1 MEEFVIDNIVIN
13 SKKQIAWAKQ
23 FEQKRHLFGEI
34 KAVDEEYY
42 LGIKG
47 IRGVGKTVLMLQLAS
62 ETDKSVY
69 FSADST
75 QLKPIPIY
83 EIVRELLKRGFK
95 NMFIDEIHRKAGWDS
110 DIKTVFDEH
119 GARVIFSGS
128 SSIDIT
134 KTGADLSRRA
144 IIKELRPI
152 SFREYLNIRK
162 NRSIKAFSV
171 EEIIKH
177 KAVLANKYAEESLF
191 LNEYLTYGGVLYP
204 KNGFFEAMENSLRKV
219 ILQDLSALREIN
231 VKYETD
237 VYKLLYIIAKSPPFE
252 TNYSS
257 ISSALEV
264 SKSMAI
270 RMVDDLARA
279 GIIIPIFP
287 CKKEGINVKKEPKIY
302 LTIPLRQLISKLG
315 TEINKG
321 AYREE
326 FFVNHIRNVC
336 YLKTERGEKTPDFR
350 LNNFTVEVG
359 SESKTNIQKPDYIAT
374 DSLATSGNKIPLFL
388 FGFTY

>member
-1 MEEFVIDNIVIN
+1 MEESLIDNIVIN
-13 SKKQIAWAKQ
+13 SKKQMAWAKQ
-23 FEQKRHLFGEI
+23 FGQKRHLFEAV
-34 KAVDEEYY
+34 KAVDKEYY

-47 IRGVGKTVLMLQLAS
+47 IRGVGKTVLMLQIAN
-62 ETDKSVY
+62 ETDESVY

-75 QLKPIPIY
+75 QLKPIPLY
-83 EIVRELLKRGFK
+83 ELVRELLKRGFK
-95 NMFIDEIHRKAGWDS
+95 NIFIDEIHRKAGWDS
-110 DIKTVFDEH
+110 DIKTIFDEH
-119 GARVIFSGS
+119 EARVIFSGS

-134 KTGADLSRRA
+134 KTGADLSRRVV
-144 IIKELRPI
+144 IKELRPV

-162 NRSIKAFSV
+162 NHSIKALSV

-177 KAVLANKYAEESLF
+177 KTTLANKYAEESMF

-231 VKYETD
+231 IKYETD

-270 RMVDDLARA
+270 RMVDDLAKT

-326 FFVNHIRNVC
+326 FFVNHMRDVC
-336 YLKTERGEKTPDFR
+336 YLKSERGEKTPDFR
-350 LNNFTVEVG
+350 LNNFTVEIG
-359 SESKTNIQKPDYIAT
+359 GESKTNIQKPDYIAT

>member
-62 ETDKSVY
+62 ETDESVY

-287 CKKEGINVKKEPKIY
+287 CKKEGIIFCKPHKECMLPENRK
-302 LTIPLRQLISKLG
+302 R
-315 TEINKG
+315 
-321 AYREE
+321 RE
-326 FFVNHIRNVC
+326 N
-336 YLKTERGEKTPDFR
+336 P
-350 LNNFTVEVG
+350 
-359 SESKTNIQKPDYIAT
+359 
-374 DSLATSGNKIPLFL
+374 
-388 FGFTY
+388 